1 MESVETL
8 GDLWWLKIR
17 GLMFMLLMLLM
28 LSITALI
35 GLIAQLFTLG
45 RARRFCLNYLG
56 PMSSQILLWLV
67 GIRVQF
73 HGFEDLPE
81 SSIVIGN
88 HSSTLDLLI
97 VTMLPVPNKR
107 SFMKRRFRIF
117 LPLAIIGL
125 TNGII
130 FTPPQSYPKLRVKC
144 FKRAERILRE
154 SGDSCF
160 LSVEGTRWT
169 TPKVGPFNK
178 GAFHLATVLGYPILP
193 VYIDIPREMNPGV
206 GFKTR
211 PGVINVYARPIID
224 TSQWKV
230 DDAALHKEETRE
242 IYLKYPE
249 GWKSV

>member
-1 MESVETL
+1 
-8 GDLWWLKIR
+8 
-17 GLMFMLLMLLM
+17 
-28 LSITALI
+28 
-35 GLIAQLFTLG
+35 
-45 RARRFCLNYLG
+45 
-56 PMSSQILLWLV
+56 
-67 GIRVQF
+67 
-73 HGFEDLPE
+73 
-81 SSIVIGN
+81 
-88 HSSTLDLLI
+88 
-97 VTMLPVPNKR
+97 
-107 SFMKRRFRIF
+107 MKRMFRIF